1 MIFRNLA
8 YRLRLTRMS
17 LQRFSHRFASTVRA
31 LGITV
36 DVLTVTAALICSV
49 GMLIYVGFDHSAREF
64 AILERIIHCGQAVF
78 LFNIVYGLLLTSPR
92 RRTLFQWIIDIAVVL
107 TIFPLIFP
115 HTGSYLW
122 QLFCSNRVTFAVI
135 AVYSV
140 VQLSYAIMR
149 LPGKR
154 TNPSLILTT
163 SFMLFIIV
171 GTLALMLPKSTYNG
185 ISFVDPL
192 FVATSAVSITGLT
205 PVDVAATFTPLG
217 LTILGVLIEVGA
229 LGVITFTCFFAM
241 FFTGNTSI
249 YSQLIVRDI
258 IYSKSM
264 SSLLPTML
272 YVLTTTL
279 TVQLI
284 GAVALYFSVPDSL
297 QFDTEQRIGFAVF
310 HSVSAFCNAGFSSLP
325 DGLSNPALMNSG
337 GLIYWMFSLIII
349 AGAIGF
355 PIIINFRDALADLL
369 GFHRHRRRS
378 RFMTPFVDDK
388 KVHLFN
394 MNTKIV
400 LTTTGTLFAIGAI
413 GFFILEYDRS
423 MAGMSLC
430 DKITQSVFNSVTPRS
445 AGFSSIAPAQFAAP
459 TLVMILFMMWV
470 GGSAQSTAGGV
481 KVNTLAAIVLNLRS
495 IVKDQSRVVAFRRT
509 IATASIRRANAMV
522 SVSLITYT
530 LLSVTILILEPGL
543 PPRAVLFETCSALFT
558 VGSSLG
564 LTAELGPAAE
574 TVLCVAMLLGRVG
587 IVSLL
592 SGILS
597 HRRTRPHYPTDNIII
612 N

>member
-36 DVLTVTAALICSV
+36 DVLTVTAALVCSV

-64 AILERIIHCGQAVF
+64 AILERIIHCGQGVF
-78 LFNIVYGLLLTSPR
+78 LLNIVYSLLLTPPR
-92 RRTLFQWIIDIAVVL
+92 RRTPLQRIINIAVCLTVL
-107 TIFPLIFP
+107 PLII
-115 HTGSYLW
+115 HAHGNYLW
-122 QLFCSNRVTFAVI
+122 QMIGSNRVTFAVI

-154 TNPSLILTT
+154 TNPSLILTS

-185 ISFVDPL
+185 ISFVDSL

-325 DGLSNPALMNSG
+325 DGLSNPALMNSN

-369 GFHRHRRRS
+369 GFRRHRRRS
-378 RFMTPFVDDK
+378 RFQMPFVDDK

-459 TLVMILFMMWV
+459 TLIMILFMMWV

-495 IVKDQSRVVAFRRT
+495 IVRDQSRVVAFRRT

-564 LTAELGPAAE
+564 ITAELGPAAE

-597 HRRTRPHYPTDNIII
+597 HRRAQPHYPTDNIII

>member
-1 MIFRNLA
+1 M
-8 YRLRLTRMS
+8 
-17 LQRFSHRFASTVRA
+17 
-31 LGITV
+31 
-36 DVLTVTAALICSV
+36 
-49 GMLIYVGFDHSAREF
+49 
-64 AILERIIHCGQAVF
+64 
-78 LFNIVYGLLLTSPR
+78 
-92 RRTLFQWIIDIAVVL
+92 
-107 TIFPLIFP
+107 
-115 HTGSYLW
+115 
-122 QLFCSNRVTFAVI
+122 
-135 AVYSV
+135 
-140 VQLSYAIMR
+140 
-149 LPGKR
+149 
-154 TNPSLILTT
+154 
-163 SFMLFIIV
+163 
-171 GTLALMLPKSTYNG
+171 
-185 ISFVDPL
+185 
-192 FVATSAVSITGLT
+192 
-205 PVDVAATFTPLG
+205 
-217 LTILGVLIEVGA
+217 LIEVGA

-423 MAGMSLC
+423 LAGMSLC

-459 TLVMILFMMWV
+459 TLIMILFMMWV

-495 IVKDQSRVVAFRRT
+495 IVKGQSRVVAFRRT

-530 LLSVTILILEPGL
+530 LLSVIILILEPGL

-564 LTAELGPAAE
+564 ITAELGPAAE

-597 HRRTRPHYPTDNIII
+597 HRRAQPHYPTDNIII

>member
-36 DVLTVTAALICSV
+36 DVLTVTAALVCSV

-64 AILERIIHCGQAVF
+64 AILERIIHCGQGVF
-78 LFNIVYGLLLTSPR
+78 LLNIVYSLLLTPPR
-92 RRTLFQWIIDIAVVL
+92 RRTPLQRIINIAVCLTVL
-107 TIFPLIFP
+107 PLII
-115 HTGSYLW
+115 HAHGNYLW
-122 QLFCSNRVTFAVI
+122 QMIGSNRVTFAVI

-154 TNPSLILTT
+154 TNPSLILTS

-185 ISFVDPL
+185 ISFVDSL

-423 MAGMSLC
+423 LAGMSLC

-459 TLVMILFMMWV
+459 TLIMILFMMWV

-495 IVKDQSRVVAFRRT
+495 IVKGQSRVVAFRRT

-530 LLSVTILILEPGL
+530 LLSVIILILEPGL

-564 LTAELGPAAE
+564 ITAELGPAAE

-597 HRRTRPHYPTDNIII
+597 HRRAQPHYPTDNIII

>member
-36 DVLTVTAALICSV
+36 DVLTVTAALVCSV

-64 AILERIIHCGQAVF
+64 AILERIIHCGQGVF
-78 LFNIVYGLLLTSPR
+78 LLNIVYSLLLTPPR
-92 RRTLFQWIIDIAVVL
+92 RRTPLQRIINIAVCLTVL
-107 TIFPLIFP
+107 PLII
-115 HTGSYLW
+115 HAHGNYLW
-122 QLFCSNRVTFAVI
+122 QMIGSNRVTFAVI

-154 TNPSLILTT
+154 TNPSLILTS

-185 ISFVDPL
+185 ISFVDSL

-325 DGLSNPALMNSG
+325 DGLSNPALMNSN

-369 GFHRHRRRS
+369 GFRRHRRRS
-378 RFMTPFVDDK
+378 RFQMPFVDDK

-459 TLVMILFMMWV
+459 TLIMILFMMWV

-495 IVKDQSRVVAFRRT
+495 IVKGQSRVVAFRRT

-530 LLSVTILILEPGL
+530 LLSVIILILEPGL

-564 LTAELGPAAE
+564 ITAELGPAAE

-597 HRRTRPHYPTDNIII
+597 HRRAQPHYPTDNIII

>member
-36 DVLTVTAALICSV
+36 DVLTVTAALVCSV
-49 GMLIYVGFDHSAREF
+49 GMLIYVGFDHSTREF
-64 AILERIIHCGQAVF
+64 AILERIIHCGQGVF
-78 LFNIVYGLLLTSPR
+78 LLNIVYSLLLTPPR
-92 RRTLFQWIIDIAVVL
+92 RRTPLQRIINIAVCLTVL
-107 TIFPLIFP
+107 PLII
-115 HTGSYLW
+115 HAHGNYLW
-122 QLFCSNRVTFAVI
+122 QMIGSNRVTFAVI

-154 TNPSLILTT
+154 TNPSLILTS

-185 ISFVDPL
+185 ISFVDSL

-284 GAVALYFSVPDSL
+284 GAVALYFSVPDTL

-369 GFHRHRRRS
+369 GFRRHHRRS
-378 RFMTPFVDDK
+378 RFQMPFVGDK

-413 GFFILEYDRS
+413 GFFILEYDNS
-423 MAGMSLC
+423 LAGMSLC

-495 IVKDQSRVVAFRRT
+495 IVRDQSRVVAFRRT

-543 PPRAVLFETCSALFT
+543 PTRAVLFETCSALFT

-564 LTAELGPAAE
+564 ITAELGPAAE

-597 HRRTRPHYPTDNIII
+597 HRRAQPHYPTDNIII

>member
-36 DVLTVTAALICSV
+36 DVLTVTAALVCSI

-78 LFNIVYGLLLTSPR
+78 LFNIVYSLLLTPPR
-92 RRTLFQWIIDIAVVL
+92 RRTPLQRIINIAVCLTVL
-107 TIFPLIFP
+107 PLII
-115 HTGSYLW
+115 HVHGNYLW
-122 QLFCSNRVTFAVI
+122 QMIGSNRVTFAVI

-154 TNPSLILTT
+154 TNPSLILTS

-185 ISFVDPL
+185 ISFVDSL

-325 DGLSNPALMNSG
+325 DGLSNPALMNSN

-423 MAGMSLC
+423 LAGMSLC

-564 LTAELGPAAE
+564 ITAELGPAAE

-597 HRRTRPHYPTDNIII
+597 HRRTQPHYPTDNIII